1 MWILSPGSADILAGH
16 NRMELKLKTC
26 TVRPWRRGDEESL
39 AYHANSYKI
48 WRNVRDK
55 FPYPYTIENARDWV
69 GVAAAEDPPSNFA
82 IVVDRQA
89 VGGIG
94 LVFKDDIA
102 RCGAEI
108 GYWLGEDF
116 WGRGIVA
123 DAVRGLTAWA
133 FENFDLH
140 RIYAGVLEWNPASM
154 RVLEKAGYKFEARL
168 RNAVIKEGVVMDEFI
183 YAVIR
188 EEIS

>member
-1 MWILSPGSADILAGH
+1 VWILSPGSAGIPPAND
-16 NRMELKLKTC
+16 RMELKLKTC

-39 AYHANSYKI
+39 VYHANSYKI

-69 GVAAAEDPPSNFA
+69 GLASAEDLPSNFA

-123 DAVRGLTAWA
+123 DAVRGLTVWA

-188 EEIS
+188 EEIL